1 MTWKYDNV
9 GNLFEQLGLTDVVT
23 QPIRTKYY
31 SYGEYFDGVLIAYNK
46 DDDGVVTDTFLD
58 ISGKGCRTVE
68 QINNLDFDWRRFL
81 MLYSVDFGG
90 ATKRR

>member
-31 SYGEYFDGVLIAYNK
+31 GYGEYFDGVLIAYNK

-68 QINNLDFDWRRFL
+68 QINNLNL
-81 MLYSVDFGG
+81 TGVGS
-90 ATKRR
+90 